1 MRLSDCER
9 FQLVRNVRVGGGAR
23 PQITAMRAHWPPS
36 AAPSAAL
43 SIAPCRL
50 QQHLQPPSAVPSR
63 PQSPSAAFS
72 RTLNRLISRF
82 QPPSAAFS
90 STFSRS
96 QPSPVAFSCLQ
107 PHLQP
112 PYQPISTAFS
122 RVQPL
127 QPPELNPA

>member
-90 STFSRS
+90 STFSR
-96 QPSPVAFSCLQ
+96 LQ
-107 PHLQP
+107 PFPAVPSRLQLPSAAPSTAVSADFNRLQP
-112 PYQPISTAFS
+112 RSA
-122 RVQPL
+122 
-127 QPPELNPA
+127 PPAARA